1 MSLKKFVLEDYRNP
15 VAVLVAFLQ
24 NLSKRKEGLILRV
37 QDLDYF
43 EKKVYLTQE
52 FENRSKIA
60 FEL

>member
-37 QDLDYF
+37 QDLVYF
-43 EKKVYLTQE
+43 EKKVY
-52 FENRSKIA
+52 
-60 FEL
+60 